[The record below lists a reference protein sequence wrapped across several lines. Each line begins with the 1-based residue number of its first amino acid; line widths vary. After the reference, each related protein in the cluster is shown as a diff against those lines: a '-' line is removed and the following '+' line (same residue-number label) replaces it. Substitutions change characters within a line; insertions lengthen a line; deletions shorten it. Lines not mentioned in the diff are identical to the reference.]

1 MELKQYLSLLRR
13 WAWLLGLGVI
23 LGALIG
29 YIASLYQVPVYE
41 ASTRILVT
49 HAPQDK
55 TSDMTYLTDQQLTQ
69 TYVQLLTT
77 QPVLDAVSL
86 QLVYTVDPHRINV
99 KPIANTQIIQLSF
112 EDNDPARAAAV
123 ANTLVKVL
131 IDQNENLQAGR
142 YATTEESLQAQIK
155 QIQDQIDSLQA
166 QIDNASTQAVQDQ
179 LTQVQSQI
187 ASLQAEISSL
197 QQDIEDHSLVPSSAT
212 PAPEDATKIAEDQA
226 RLTQIQPILSLYQQI
241 YTNLVVLGKPMSSG
255 NISDGTRLSQLQ
267 TTLGLYQQIYINLL
281 NNLETVKL
289 ARLQNTP
296 NVVQIEPASLPQAP
310 IRPRPLLNTLLAG
323 MVGLMLVTGIAF
335 LIDYLDDTLKTPED
349 IERILD
355 LSVIGYLAEIDYP
368 VKGQKDICVIKQP
381 RSPVSEA
388 FRSLRTN
395 LEFSGVDKPL
405 RTILV
410 TSAGPG
416 EGKTTVSVNLAAIMA
431 QGGKSVILLDT
442 DMRRP
447 QVHTFFNLTNQL
459 GLSDLFRNNTSLKV
473 LAHEF
478 ESLKDAAVITSGSP
492 PPNPTELLGSDRMN
506 QLLIDLKAAAE
517 VVILDSPPSVVA
529 DAQILAAKVDGV
541 ILIVHPSR
549 THADAALASVEQM
562 KRAGARI
569 LGVVLN
575 RIPKN
580 GAYYYG
586 GYRYYYSPYYST
598 KTVESK
604 KPAEPKESVEPTRPA
619 VKRDPVTQPALTG
632 FLNIFSAWR
641 NRWSKN
647 KMKSQYDWSYRT
659 PATRAQM
666 QSSYDARSKFNQ
678 AGRDRDKSRLSS

>member
-13 WAWLLGLGVI
+13 WAWLLALGLAV
-23 LGALIG
+23 GALAG
-29 YIASLYQVPVYE
+29 YIASLYQVPVFQ
-41 ASTRILVT
+41 ASTRILVAR
-49 HAPQDK
+49 APQDK
-55 TSDMTYLTDQQLTQ
+55 TSDMTYLTDQQLAQ

-77 QPVLDAVSL
+77 QPVLDAASL
-86 QLVYTVDPHRINV
+86 QLVYTVDAHRVNV
-99 KPIANTQIIQLSF
+99 KPITNTQIIQLTF
-112 EDNDPARAAAV
+112 EDNDPHRAADV

-131 IDQNENLQAGR
+131 IDQNENLQTGR
-142 YATTEESLQAQIK
+142 YAATEESLQAQIK
-155 QIQDQIDSLQA
+155 QIQDQIDGLQS

-179 LTQVQSQI
+179 LAQVQTQI
-187 ASLQAEISSL
+187 AGLQAEIAAL
-197 QQDIEDHSLVPSSAT
+197 QQDIQNHSPSAPSAT
-212 PAPEDATKIAEDQA
+212 PTPEDEAKVVDDQA
-226 RLTQIQPILSLYQQI
+226 RLTQIQPILNLYQQI

-296 NVVQIEPASLPQAP
+296 NVVQIEPATVPIEP
-310 IRPRPLLNTLLAG
+310 IRPRPLLNTLVAG
-323 MVGLMLVTGIAF
+323 FVGLMLVTGIAF
-335 LIDYLDDTLKTPED
+335 LIEYLDDTLKTPED
-349 IERILD
+349 IEQILG

-368 VKGQKDICVIKQP
+368 AKGKREICVIKQP

-395 LEFSGVDKPL
+395 LEFSSVDKPL

-447 QVHTFFNLTNQL
+447 QVHTFFDLPNQL
-459 GLSDLFRNNTSLKV
+459 GLSDLFRNNTSLKM

-478 ESLKDAAVITSGSP
+478 DSLKDAAVITSGSP

-506 QLLIDLKAAAE
+506 QLLNDLKGAAE

-575 RIPKN
+575 RIPRN
-580 GAYYYG
+580 GSYYYG

-598 KTVESK
+598 KSVEARKPSVKNEPGREPALNGFLSIFSIWRNNLK
-604 KPAEPKESVEPTRPA
+604 KPK
-619 VKRDPVTQPALTG
+619 L
-632 FLNIFSAWR
+632 
-641 NRWSKN
+641 
-647 KMKSQYDWSYRT
+647 KSQYDWSFRAT
-659 PATRAQM
+659 PARGRLQAQ
-666 QSSYDARSKFNQ
+666 SLDAKGKFNQ
-678 AGRDRDKSRLSS
+678 SGRDHDKPRLPS